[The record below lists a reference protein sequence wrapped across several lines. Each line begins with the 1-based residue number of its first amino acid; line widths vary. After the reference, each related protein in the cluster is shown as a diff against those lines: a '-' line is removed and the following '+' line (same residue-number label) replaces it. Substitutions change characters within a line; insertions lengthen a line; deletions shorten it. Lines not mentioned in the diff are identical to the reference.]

1 MWLRLN
7 RTPKKVLCFEKINW
21 VTNRVYHENRPHSSS
36 KFESFLGSQ
45 LVSKASKYSSVILT
59 LKVYFI
65 SPHKLLFGCIFGPR
79 LNSLAICPVLRNID
93 GYAFTHS
100 TPWHSAESLPRRP
113 FATKIDKLKDTLW
126 IRWAYSISFF
136 IYLKWRRLLRK
147 KFSTI
152 WLTRCNCGQY
162 DRKSFH
168 SRTLLRMSSFL
179 PPSHHHF
186 LGISLNW
193 VVLK

>member
-1 MWLRLN
+1 MLLRLN

-21 VTNRVYHENRPHSSS
+21 VTNRVYHKTDHIQAQNLRV
-36 KFESFLGSQ
+36 FLGSR

-147 KFSTI
+147 KFSAI
-152 WLTRCNCGQY
+152 WLTRCNRSQY
-162 DRKSFH
+162 NRKIFH
-168 SRTLLRMSSFL
+168 SRRLLQMSSFL

-186 LGISLNW
+186 LGISLNR